1 MAEVAQK
8 HNYNGIFGFF
18 LIILGIFMMGLPIAG
33 LGFTAFGVGLLVI
46 IRSLSLNYLG
56 RYSLWWFSHWSLL
69 ALSIIGIGVGILVF
83 ISPFFSV
90 IAVGILISIG
100 LVILGVG
107 DIVRGIAPI
116 EVGSNRWIAILTG
129 LLSFLV
135 ISFILGATDAYGII
149 YPTATYA
156 VIVGLLN
163 LVFGVAYG
171 GGEFQRAR
179 TVQAAREARERRA
192 PRPRPA

>member
-1 MAEVAQK
+1 MAETRPK
-8 HNYNGIFGFF
+8 HNYSGIFGFF

-46 IRSLSLNYLG
+46 IRSLSLNTVG

-69 ALSIIGIGVGILVF
+69 ALSIVGIIVGILVF

-90 IAVGILISIG
+90 IALGVMISVGL
-100 LVILGVG
+100 LILGIG
-107 DIVRGIAPI
+107 DIVRGVSPV
-116 EVGSNRWIAILTG
+116 EVGTNRWIAILTG

-135 ISFILGATDAYGII
+135 ITFIITATDQFGII
-149 YPTATYA
+149 YPAATYS
-156 VIVGLLN
+156 VIVGLLD

-179 TVQAAREARERRA
+179 VAKEARQARGRA
-192 PRPRPA
+192 RPRPTA